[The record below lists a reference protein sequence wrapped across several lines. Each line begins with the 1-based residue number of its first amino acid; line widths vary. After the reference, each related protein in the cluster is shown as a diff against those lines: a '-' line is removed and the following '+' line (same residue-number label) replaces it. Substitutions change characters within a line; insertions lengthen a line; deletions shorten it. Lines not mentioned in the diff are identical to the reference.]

1 MLVLGINGG
10 FRPGYQDTSAVLCKN
25 GEILY
30 AVEEERFNRVK
41 HAPGQ
46 IPEQSIHWI
55 LKAEKKLL
63 KDIDL
68 IATHG
73 SSFGEE
79 FEKRLKNYF
88 LFYFKTCPPILKV
101 SHHLAH
107 AASTYYASGFSD
119 AMILTVDSSGDGIS
133 TQTATGKGKEIQI
146 LNQWKRPQS
155 LGIFYSM
162 ITQFC
167 GFRRDTD
174 EYKLM
179 GLSAFGKPAYMEDLS
194 KVLRVEKGHYEL
206 DESYLQ
212 GFKKG
217 KPQPHRQEPL
227 FSNKLSKILKLE
239 PLPYYSEKASQSYS
253 DLACSAQKLLEK
265 ALIELISDLHAKT
278 GLKRLCLA
286 GGVALNCLANQK
298 LAELGFIEDIYV
310 QPASSD
316 AGVSLG
322 AAYLGS
328 LENGIPLK
336 PFKSPFLGPSYSQ
349 SDILNSLK
357 LCQMPFENI
366 EDPAEIAA
374 REVHAG
380 KVVGWFQGAMEFGPR
395 ALGARSILAS
405 PFQKNM
411 KDTINAKIKFREAF
425 RPFGPSL
432 LMEEKENILKSPLK
446 ELPYMT
452 ITSGVHEKWWDSLSP
467 IVHKDHTTRPQTVT
481 EKQNPLF
488 YKCLKKIKEL
498 SGTGIVI
505 NTSFNRN
512 REPIVNT
519 PKEALASFQ
528 GSGMDSLVIGNF
540 LLKKQNN
547 SHLKK

>member
-25 GEILY
+25 GDILY
-30 AVEEERFNRVK
+30 AVEEERLNRVK

-46 IPEQSIHWI
+46 IPEQSVQWI
-55 LKAEKKLL
+55 LKTEKKTL

-79 FEKRLKNYF
+79 FETRLKSYF
-88 LFYFKTCPPILKV
+88 LFYFKTCPPILRV

-107 AASTYYASGFSD
+107 AASAYYASGFPS
-119 AMILTVDSSGDGIS
+119 AMILTVDNSGDGIS
-133 TQTATGKGKEIQI
+133 TQTATGKGQEIKV
-146 LNQWKRPQS
+146 LKQWKRPQS
-155 LGIFYSM
+155 LGLFYSM

-167 GFRRDTD
+167 GFKRDTD

-179 GLSAFGKPAYMEDLS
+179 GLSAYGKPNYIENLS
-194 KVLRVEKGHYEL
+194 KILRIGKGHYEL

-212 GFKKG
+212 GLKIG
-217 KPQPHRQEPL
+217 EPQPHRQEAL
-227 FSNKLSKILKLE
+227 FSDKLSKTLKLE
-239 PLPYYSEKASQSYS
+239 PLPYYNEKASQNYS
-253 DLACSAQKLLEK
+253 NLACSAQKLLET
-265 ALIELISDLHAKT
+265 ALVELVSDLHAKT

-298 LAELGFIEDIYV
+298 LAELDFIDDIYV

-328 LENGIPLK
+328 LQNGIPPK

-349 SDILNSLK
+349 SDILDCLK
-357 LCQMPFENI
+357 LCQMPFQMVK
-366 EDPAEIAA
+366 DPAEAAA

-405 PFQKNM
+405 PFKKDMKN
-411 KDTINAKIKFREAF
+411 TINAKIKFREAF

-432 LMEEKENILKSPLK
+432 LIEEKEDILKSSLK

-452 ITSGVHEKWWDSLSP
+452 ITSGVHEKWQDSLSP
-467 IVHKDHTTRPQTVT
+467 IIHKDNTTRPQTVSQ
-481 EKQNPLF
+481 KQNPLF
-488 YKCLKKIKEL
+488 YRFLKKIKEL
-498 SGTGIVI
+498 SGSGIVI

-528 GSGMDSLVIGNF
+528 GSGMDSLLIGNF
-540 LLKKQNN
+540 LLRK
-547 SHLKK
+547 SDY